1 MREIIIDTETTG
13 LDPNSGHRVI
23 EIGCVELVNLV
34 PTGNVFHQYIN
45 PDRDVPE
52 DAVRIHGLTRDF
64 LQDHPLFNE
73 VVEEFLEFVEEAKL
87 IAHNAEFDMRFINW
101 ELENAGLSRIPMS
114 RTVDTLQI
122 ARSRFPGAANSLDAL
137 CKRLGVDNSNRTKH
151 GALLDAEILAEVYL
165 ELMGGK
171 QAGLELVQEKK
182 TVAKII
188 EQKERA
194 PRSFP
199 PSQEELEAHKKFI
212 SKLKEPIWLKQS

>member
-1 MREIIIDTETTG
+1 MREIVFDTETTG
-13 LDPNSGHRVI
+13 LDPGSGHRVI
-23 EIGCVELVNLV
+23 EIGCVELINLV

-45 PDRDVPE
+45 PDREVPE
-52 DAVRIHGLTRDF
+52 DAVRIHGLTNDF
-64 LQDHPLFNE
+64 LQNHPFFNE
-73 VVEEFLEFVEEAKL
+73 IIEDFMAFIEDAKL

-101 ELENAGLSRIPMS
+101 ELENAGLTAIPMS

-122 ARSRFPGAANSLDAL
+122 ARSRFPGAPNSLDAL

-151 GALLDAEILAEVYL
+151 GALLDSEILAEVYL

-182 TVAKII
+182 AKIRTV
-188 EQKERA
+188 EKKERA

-199 PSQEELEAHKKFI
+199 ASREEIEAHQEFI
-212 SKLKEPIWLKQS
+212 SKLKEPVWLKQS